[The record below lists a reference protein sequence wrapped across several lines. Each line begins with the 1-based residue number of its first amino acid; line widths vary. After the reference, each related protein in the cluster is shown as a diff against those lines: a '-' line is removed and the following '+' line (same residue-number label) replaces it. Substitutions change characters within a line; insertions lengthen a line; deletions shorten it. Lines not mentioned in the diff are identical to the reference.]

1 MLYAVTRKTLLLAAL
16 VAFATS
22 TAFARDDI
30 RTERVHFKPG
40 ASSATVKG
48 KIKGYET
55 VDYVLEASKGQQLN
69 VSMSTD
75 NLSSYFNILSP
86 GENEV
91 AMFIGSTSGNQYEG
105 TLPKSGPYKIR
116 VYMMRNAPRR
126 DEVANYSSRMG
137 TRLVLIQVKRTQANF
152 RRKRKMTSASCAE
165 SWSAQVRYSRT
176 ADYIRE
182 RRGSN
187 RLS

>member
-1 MLYAVTRKTLLLAAL
+1 LL
-16 VAFATS
+16 
-22 TAFARDDI
+22 R
-30 RTERVHFKPG
+30 G
-40 ASSATVKG
+40 
-48 KIKGYET
+48 
-55 VDYVLEASKGQQLN
+55 
-69 VSMSTD
+69 TD

-165 SWSAQVRYSRT
+165 SWSAQMRYSRT